1 MSRKCLIKFCIATVI
16 FGALLIGRHAAHA
29 AMSAGATA
37 ADLGGDGA
45 PTLI

>member
-29 AMSAGATA
+29 AMPAGATA
-37 ADLGGDGA
+37 ETWAA
-45 PTLI
+45 VEHRR